1 MQMEFYITQPL
12 TGPTSM
18 SLCKSAMFISH
29 DSHQFHV
36 PPALTDDKSQH
47 WRLME
52 VALRCPWFVITV
64 VEHHQTAELS
74 LLRTW
79 CVAWA
84 QDLLR
89 ILEDRQDVEVRA
101 LACMRPVHDSSP
113 RTWSATD
120 VHEVWLLVNDDGT
133 FVTFYDG
140 AGKEIY
146 REPTLRESALGGGR
160 LLVLKLGGTR
170 ANWSSE

>member
-1 MQMEFYITQPL
+1 MPL
-12 TGPTSM
+12 
-18 SLCKSAMFISH
+18 CRSAMFVSH
-29 DSHQFHV
+29 IGHQFHV

-52 VALRCPWFVITV
+52 VALRCPWFVLTV
-64 VEHHQTAELS
+64 VERHQTAELS

-84 QDLLR
+84 QDLMQV
-89 ILEDRQDVEVRA
+89 LEDRQDVQVRA

-120 VHEVWLLVNDDGT
+120 VYEVWLTANDDGAFIT
-133 FVTFYDG
+133 FHDG
-140 AGKEIY
+140 AGKEFY
-146 REPTLRESALGGGR
+146 REPAPRESALEGDR
-160 LLVLKLGGTR
+160 LLVLMLRGTPATR
-170 ANWSSE
+170 SSE